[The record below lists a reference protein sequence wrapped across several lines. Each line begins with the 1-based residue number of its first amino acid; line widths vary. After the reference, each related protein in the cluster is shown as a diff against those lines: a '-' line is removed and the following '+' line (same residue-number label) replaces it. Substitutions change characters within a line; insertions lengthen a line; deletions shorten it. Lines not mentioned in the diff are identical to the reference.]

1 MQRLFTIAKNEDG
14 AMLIMASVMILILLT
29 IISISA
35 SRTANTEIQIA
46 SNEYFYQKNFYCAE
60 GAAIETIDRMEQL
73 VSLDTKD
80 HDWLMNET
88 EDVDND
94 SNLFGFWNLNDDER
108 EDSDAIPEAS
118 SVCSSHAELMSVH
131 NGVLSG
137 SSLDMSKPTKHVFS
151 IYGQSNDRGLA
162 MIKVGYTKAY

>member
-1 MQRLFTIAKNEDG
+1 MQRLITIVNNEDG

-60 GAAIETIDRMEQL
+60 GAAIESVDRLEQL
-73 VSLDTKD
+73 VTVDTND

-88 EDVDND
+88 EDVDSD
-94 SNLFGFWNLNDDER
+94 SNIFGFWYLNADER
-108 EDSDAIPEAS
+108 EDGDAVPEAS
-118 SVCSSHAELMSVH
+118 SVCSSHAELMGVH
-131 NGVLSG
+131 NGVLPG

-151 IYGQSNDRGLA
+151 IYGQSDDRGLA

>member
-1 MQRLFTIAKNEDG
+1 MQRLIKIVKNEDG
-14 AMLIMASVMILILLT
+14 AMLIMAAVMILILLT

-35 SRTANTEIQIA
+35 LRTANTEIQIA
-46 SNEYFYQKNFYCAE
+46 SNDYFYHKNFYCAE
-60 GAAIETIDRMEQL
+60 GAAIETVDRMERL
-73 VSLDTKD
+73 VTVDSKD
-80 HDWLMNET
+80 YDWLMNET

-94 SNLFGFWNLNDDER
+94 SNLFGFWNLNNDDR
-108 EDSDAIPEAS
+108 KDGDAAPVAS
-118 SVCSSHAELMSVH
+118 SVCSSHAELMAVH

-151 IYGQSNDRGLA
+151 IYGRSDDRGLS